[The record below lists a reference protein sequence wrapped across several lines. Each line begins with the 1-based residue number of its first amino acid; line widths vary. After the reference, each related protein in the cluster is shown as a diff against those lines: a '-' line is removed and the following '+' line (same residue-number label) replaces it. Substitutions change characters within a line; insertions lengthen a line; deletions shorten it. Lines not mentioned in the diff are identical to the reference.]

1 MTHQCIKDMLP
12 ILVAVCAEDLKEAV
26 ECVLQE
32 LHHLLHINV
41 GNVGEDDL
49 EVTLLQ
55 TPLQ

>member
-1 MTHQCIKDMLP
+1 MLP

-41 GNVGEDDL
+41 CNVGEDDL